1 MPLETISRHPESAT
15 MLPEIVKIRDCVKGA
30 AFVKAKGQLYL
41 PHPSALDT
49 TSPEAVLRY
58 NQYKAN
64 AQFQGI
70 PKQTLR
76 TWVGKIDPEKTQ
88 VELPERIDYLQ
99 GDVDGDG
106 LKLKNAISQTL
117 ANILAVKWH
126 VLVADYQ
133 GLTVENQNNVSATD
147 IKKAKLRAVIK
158 QYTRENVFNWHFERI
173 NNVMQLSYIL
183 LREELESFD
192 PDSMMRTKYNSY
204 LALALDEKGEYYQQR
219 FDDYSDGRALQVG
232 GRHYAKVAKA
242 PLKWLPVSIVL
253 DEPQQAGVMTME
265 LGYLSPIVDLTLHNY
280 VISADKMET
289 LNAGKPTL
297 NYYGVDT
304 NAWDQFKIVNERSYV
319 AVGLAVNLWSKEV
332 TAEYVSAQN
341 DITGYT
347 ETMRAND
354 DEMRS
359 LGASFPTDSTV
370 DKTATE
376 VDADSAEQAAR
387 LTVAAQCVE
396 DAWRFMLLCCGMFE
410 GLWAQENIESNLDQV
425 VLTMN
430 KEFSKRE
437 MSPQKAQ
444 QILAAVSSGVITKNQ
459 GLKSWV
465 KGGYAPDDYETM
477 VAEMDAGGGMTLGL
491 TGNT

>member
-1 MPLETISRHPESAT
+1 MPLETISRHPESAL

-49 TSPEAVLRY
+49 ASPEAVLRY

-126 VLVADYQ
+126 ILVADYQ
-133 GLTVENQNNVSATD
+133 GLSDVDLKSLSRADLAAIKPRATV
-147 IKKAKLRAVIK
+147 K
-158 QYTRENVFNWHFERI
+158 QYIRENVIYWHFDRV
-173 NNVMQLSYIL
+173 NGKMQLAYIML
-183 LREELESFD
+183 LETGLEFD
-192 PDSMMRTKYNSY
+192 TSKLKNDVIESY
-204 LALALDEKGEYYQQR
+204 LILALDENGEYYQQKIVR
-219 FDDYSDGRALQVG
+219 STGGLQEGERSPVKVG
-232 GRHYAKVAKA
+232 GSALR
-242 PLKWLPVSIVL
+242 WLPVSIVL
-253 DEPQQAGVMTME
+253 DEPQQAGTMPME
-265 LGYLSPIVDLTLHNY
+265 LGYLSPIADLTLHNY

-297 NYYGVDT
+297 NYYGVDE
-304 NAWDQFKIVNERSYV
+304 NAWETFKTVNGRSYV

-332 TAEYVSAQN
+332 QAEYVSAQN

-376 VDADSAEQAAR
+376 VETDSAEQAAR

-444 QILAAVSSGVITKNQ
+444 QVLAAIAQGVLSRDE
-459 GLKSWV
+459 GLKIFV
-465 KGGYAPDDYETM
+465 NGGWTVTEYDEL
-477 VAEMDAGGGMTLGL
+477 VAEMDAGGGMTLNL
-491 TGNT
+491 QE

>member
-1 MPLETISRHPESAT
+1 MPLETITRHPESAL

-30 AFVKAKGQLYL
+30 ALVKAKNELYL

-49 TSPEAVLRY
+49 TSAEAVLRY

-126 VLVADYQ
+126 ILVADYQ
-133 GLTVENQNNVSATD
+133 GLSDVDLKSLSRADLAAISPRATV
-147 IKKAKLRAVIK
+147 K
-158 QYTRENVFNWHFERI
+158 QYTRENVIYWHFDRV
-173 NNVMQLSYIL
+173 NGKMQLAYIML
-183 LREELESFD
+183 LETGLEFD
-192 PDSMMRTKYNSY
+192 TSKLKNDVIESY
-204 LALALDEKGEYYQQR
+204 LILALDENGEYYQQKIVR
-219 FDDYSDGRALQVG
+219 STGGLQEGERSPVKVG
-232 GRHYAKVAKA
+232 GS
-242 PLKWLPVSIVL
+242 PLKWLPASIVI
-253 DEPQQAGVMTME
+253 DEPQQAGTMSME

-297 NYYGVDT
+297 NYYGVDE
-304 NAWDQFKIVNERSYV
+304 NAWETFKTVNQRSYV

-332 TAEYVSAQN
+332 QAEYVSAQN
-341 DITGYT
+341 DISGYT

-376 VDADSAEQAAR
+376 VETDSAEQSAR

-410 GLWAQENIESNLDQV
+410 GLWQQENIESNLDQV
-425 VLTMN
+425 VITLN

-444 QILAAVSSGVITKNQ
+444 QVLAAIAQGVLPRDE
-459 GLKSWV
+459 GLKIFV
-465 KGGYAPDDYETM
+465 NGGWTVTEYDEL
-477 VAEMDAGGGMTLGL
+477 VAEMDAGGGMTLNL
-491 TGNT
+491 T